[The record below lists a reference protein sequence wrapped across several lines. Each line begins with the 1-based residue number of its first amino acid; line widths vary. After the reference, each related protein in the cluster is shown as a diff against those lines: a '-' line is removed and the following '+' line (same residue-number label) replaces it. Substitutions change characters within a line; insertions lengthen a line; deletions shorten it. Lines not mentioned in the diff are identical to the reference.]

1 MNLIGDRVNRQHL
14 SPSLNV
20 EVDMSDVHTPSVR
33 SYNMSR
39 IRGKNTKPELLV
51 RQHLHSLGF
60 RYRLHT
66 ATLPGKPDLV
76 LAKYRTVVFI
86 HGCFW
91 HCHEGCRYFVVPKT
105 RTDFWMNKIGRNVA
119 NDLRQQSELVA
130 QGWRVIT
137 VWECELKPLLREATL
152 AALVNDLTSPPEAA
166 RFAN

>member
-1 MNLIGDRVNRQHL
+1 MA
-14 SPSLNV
+14 
-20 EVDMSDVHTPSVR
+20 DVHSPSVR

-39 IRGKNTKPELLV
+39 IRSKDTKPELLV
-51 RQHLHSLGF
+51 RQYLHRHGF

-76 LAKYRTVVFI
+76 FPKLCTVVFV

-130 QGWRVIT
+130 LGWRVIT
-137 VWECELKPLLREATL
+137 VWECELKPLTREATL
-152 AALVNDLTSPPEAA
+152 VALVNELTSPPEAA
-166 RFAN
+166 QFVN